1 VKSYD
6 KIIDA
11 MGQIGDRLPQFR
23 RYLEIFKSNANL
35 KRVLLIFFEDILE
48 FHLTA
53 LNFFKSKSAS
63 VKNFASFWLA
73 VSLTHTHIEWEL
85 FFEAMWPKCGNK
97 ITIIMNNIERHAG
110 LISSEVTLA
119 NILDSQEA
127 RAEAMAKYKRD
138 EEFQQ
143 RQDLATVRQLLSP
156 KLYDEELERFQKL
169 RSPNSGKWIES
180 DDTFNSWFSSGN
192 TSERVLWVEGIPGA
206 GSCFLGSCF
215 CMICSSAAGKSFL
228 SAYVVEAVQRR
239 PNCNT
244 VFAFLS
250 FQDRQIT
257 TAKVIQSLIF
267 QLVHENQS
275 LHLLLSQEV
284 QTNFRS
290 VSSNTSYLQEL
301 FIKMLKMSE
310 PTYVI
315 VDGVDEIDV
324 LERSFLLKALLETNR
339 LCEDLKL
346 LISSRSEH
354 DISRILQNK
363 ARAIRTHE
371 KNILD
376 VEEFV
381 QRKGQTWLND
391 SSFDDD
397 TSSEIGRL
405 LRPLASKS
413 KGE

>member
-1 VKSYD
+1 
-6 KIIDA
+6 

-73 VSLTHTHIEWEL
+73 VSPTHTHIEWEL

-156 KLYDEELERFQKL
+156 KLYDEELEKFRKL

-206 GSCFLGSCF
+206 GSRFLGSCF
-215 CMICSSAAGKSFL
+215 RMIYLSAAGKSFL
-228 SAYVVEAVQRR
+228 SAYVVEAVQRQ

-250 FQDRQIT
+250 FQDRPIT

-315 VDGVDEIDV
+315 VDGVDEIDE
-324 LERSFLLKALLETNR
+324 LERSFLLKTLLETNR

-391 SSFDDD
+391 SPFDDD